1 MIPGFALE
9 YKPLNPNAQ
18 GLDMKMLQFD
28 SFQLN
33 AHAHAVTQT
42 RGGFLLRGSQ
52 VYLDLPIR
60 ARSYYRHGWQSWSLT
75 AWTDPTITLPVQ
87 KPYRMH
93 PLQTDPVYARHLVP
107 NGSWVGAV
115 ELEDGQ
121 VALLGALALE
131 SHVALHDH
139 ELHGWG
145 EAGEL
150 DWFVSVGPEET
161 VFAQYAEQLA
171 GRLGR
176 APEKQTPRV
185 WCSWYSL
192 YNAIDESILQH
203 IFAELEDLPF
213 DVLQVDDGWQTSVG
227 DWEPNEKFPSGMKA
241 LAECIRAT
249 GRTPGLW
256 LAPLLVVPSSNLFK
270 ERNDWLLRNSEGRL
284 VEAGFLWGAPLYALD
299 TSNLEV
305 LDWLQ
310 ALMRKVRAWGYDYL
324 KLDFLYAGALP
335 GKRQKDMPREAAYR
349 QGLQALRSGLATDA
363 YLLTCGAPILPSLGL
378 CDALRIGPD
387 VSGEWEPYRDSALLQ
402 NPSTPGVKNAI
413 RTTVNR
419 LWLRP
424 LITLDPDVA
433 YFSTQRNSLSQAH
446 KHLLQDLA
454 LVCGFKATSDIPD
467 WWTAQERHELQA
479 FLEAKPVIQ
488 RTGRYSFRLD
498 EREVDFK
505 PAMSTSGPLSGI
517 HALLSAAIG
526 WIGNQTWALR
536 LLDRLGKR
544 GLETMKREL

>member
-1 MIPGFALE
+1 
-9 YKPLNPNAQ
+9 
-18 GLDMKMLQFD
+18 MKTLQFE
-28 SFQLN
+28 SFQLI
-33 AHAHAVTQT
+33 AHAHAVTET
-42 RGGFLLRGSQ
+42 LGGYLLQGSQ
-52 VYLDLPIR
+52 VHLDLPIQPR
-60 ARSYYRHGWQSWSLT
+60 LYYRHGWQSWSLT
-75 AWTDPTITLPVQ
+75 AWTDPTTPLPVQ

-93 PLQTDPVYARHLVP
+93 PLQTDPVYARHPAP

-115 ELEDGQ
+115 DLGDGQ

-145 EAGEL
+145 EAGEFE
-150 DWFVSVGPEET
+150 WFVGLGQEAT
-161 VFAQYAEQLA
+161 VFARYAELL
-171 GRLGR
+171 GKRLGR

-192 YNAIDESILQH
+192 YNAIDETILQH
-203 IFAELEDLPF
+203 AFVELGDLPF

-256 LAPLLVVPSSNLFK
+256 LAPLLVVPSSDLFRK
-270 ERNDWLLRNSEGRL
+270 RSDWLLRNPDGRL
-284 VEAGFLWGAPLYALD
+284 VEAGFLWGAPLYALN
-299 TSNLEV
+299 TSNPEV
-305 LDWLQ
+305 LVWLQ
-310 ALMRKVRAWGYDYL
+310 TLMRKVRAWGYDYI

-335 GKRQKDMPREAAYR
+335 GKRRKDMPREAAYR
-349 QGLQALRSGLATDA
+349 QGLQALRSGLGPDA
-363 YLLTCGAPILPSLGL
+363 YLLNCGAPILPSLGF

-424 LITLDPDVA
+424 LVTLDPDVA
-433 YFSTQRNSLSQAH
+433 YFSSQHNSLSQTH
-446 KHLLQDLA
+446 KRLLQDLA
-454 LVCGFKATSDIPD
+454 LVCGFKATSDLPD
-467 WWTAQERHELQA
+467 WWTAQERHELLA
-479 FLEAKPVIQ
+479 FLEAQPVLQ
-488 RTGRYSFRLD
+488 RTGRYTFQLD
-498 EREVDFK
+498 GHEVDFS
-505 PAMSTSGPLSGI
+505 PAMSAPKPPVGMR
-517 HALLSAAIG
+517 ALLNAILG
-526 WIGNQTWALR
+526 WVGNQTWALR

-544 GLETMKREL
+544 GLEKMKQELLND